1 VPASVALAVL
11 CVASCRSVERAT
23 FGGAEDAQPSGAP
36 QEQPPKPEAPAQDA
50 QPNAAPAPAGPVA
63 PPANESARPLV
74 TGSLQA
80 RWRSRKSGDARDQ
93 DLYGILAFDVGDAS
107 RDRWSG
113 HFLGRLSADIDGRGD
128 PDSQQKFSSL
138 QDTHGKSAYFD
149 FYEVSADV
157 RQPFGAPVRARIGRQ
172 TDYMTPEFAHFDGVR
187 VESEAAGRA
196 KIVGGAYLGFPVRH
210 YDATTTNNQ
219 ILGAWGEGRPWQG
232 GRVRADWMHVHEDAD
247 PSDFD
252 NDLFG
257 LALWQSLNENMAVDA
272 RYTRLESENRDLRL
286 DATWHD
292 TEGDLLVQAGYYR
305 LMSPQSAYASEFDPF
320 YETLKEFE
328 PYNQFRLLFSKSLG
342 SHIRLNIGGD
352 LRRLDEAE
360 DEGLYNHEYERG
372 YATFVLTDLAT
383 DGLDLSLTADAW
395 NSDDQDIRT
404 WGLDLTWTPDTKWR
418 LSAGSAY
425 ALYKFNVMEDQERDD
440 VRTWYARV
448 RRTLSSAWTIDLDYA
463 FENDD
468 YDDYQAILAGA
479 TWHF

>member
-1 VPASVALAVL
+1 
-11 CVASCRSVERAT
+11 
-23 FGGAEDAQPSGAP
+23 
-36 QEQPPKPEAPAQDA
+36 
-50 QPNAAPAPAGPVA
+50 
-63 PPANESARPLV
+63 
-74 TGSLQA
+74 
-80 RWRSRKSGDARDQ
+80 
-93 DLYGILAFDVGDAS
+93 
-107 RDRWSG
+107 
-113 HFLGRLSADIDGRGD
+113 
-128 PDSQQKFSSL
+128 
-138 QDTHGKSAYFD
+138 
-149 FYEVSADV
+149 
-157 RQPFGAPVRARIGRQ
+157 
-172 TDYMTPEFAHFDGVR
+172 
-187 VESEAAGRA
+187 
-196 KIVGGAYLGFPVRH
+196 
-210 YDATTTNNQ
+210 
-219 ILGAWGEGRPWQG
+219 
-232 GRVRADWMHVHEDAD
+232 
-247 PSDFD
+247 
-252 NDLFG
+252 
-257 LALWQSLNENMAVDA
+257 
-272 RYTRLESENRDLRL
+272 
-286 DATWHD
+286 
-292 TEGDLLVQAGYYR
+292 
-305 LMSPQSAYASEFDPF
+305 MSPQSAYASEFDPF